1 MRISDWSSDVCS
13 SDLGRHQQTGV
24 GPWQGSKGTRLMKK
38 TIFPVGNIKSDIL
51 RRAAMFIA
59 FPLLVLWYFN
69 WRLVAFPLAVL
80 WNAIEAALRAAV
92 ESIRLAF
99 ITARSEEHTSE
110 LQSLIRIPYAT
121 FGL

>member
-80 WNAIEAALRAAV
+80 W
-92 ESIRLAF
+92 
-99 ITARSEEHTSE
+99 RSEEHKSE
-110 LQSLIRIPYAT
+110 LQSLIRISYAVFCLKKKNRT
-121 FGL
+121 IKHKKTS

>member
-80 WNAIEAALRAAV
+80 WNAIE
-92 ESIRLAF
+92 
-99 ITARSEEHTSE
+99 RSEEHTSE
-110 LQSLIRIPYAT
+110 IQQQMRTTNEVLCLQKKTNIS
-121 FGL
+121 